1 MFVGGGVRGGG
12 VRRLLIVSKV
22 KVQCS
27 SGVLLNDKEVKLPML
42 KKSLSP
48 ARIFLEINHMRK
60 YRVVVHT
67 VQLDF
72 KRLRKTF
79 TNKGFRSSASKD
91 LEWLFPACGLY

>member
-1 MFVGGGVRGGG
+1 MRVFVGGGVRGGG
-12 VRRLLIVSKV
+12 VRPLLIVSKV

-79 TNKGFRSSASKD
+79 YKQRIQI
-91 LEWLFPACGLY
+91 YI

>member
-1 MFVGGGVRGGG
+1 MEDLAWVGACECLLAGGGVRGG

-67 VQLDF
+67 VRLDF

-79 TNKGFRSSASKD
+79 YKQRIQI
-91 LEWLFPACGLY
+91 

>member
-1 MFVGGGVRGGG
+1 MEDLAWVGACECLLAGGVRGGG

-79 TNKGFRSSASKD
+79 YKQRIQI
-91 LEWLFPACGLY
+91 YI